1 MFDGINE
8 QTGGVRFI
16 KYRMTSSFGF
26 SVGFALVLWSVCQ
39 CQESVSLFPLSF
51 SNCSKCSKHS
61 KHSKHSKEK
70 GWGDLDANQTMK
82 DLSFRPS
89 PLSRIETS
97 GHFLEFHYL
106 KEDW

>member
-16 KYRMTSSFGF
+16 RYKMTSSFGF
-26 SVGFALVLWSVCQ
+26 SVGFALVLWSVCL

-51 SNCSKCSKHS
+51 SNCSRHS
-61 KHSKHSKEK
+61 KCSKEK
-70 GWGDLDANQTMK
+70 GWSDLDANQTMK

-89 PLSRIETS
+89 LLSRIETS

-106 KEDW
+106 KED